1 MTGWREASQTID
13 RMVYL
18 KLPFTERSSQI
29 KILYIGCCDKSWSSP
44 GEGEGWPLVSLQ
56 SPLHPSTPGQ
66 GTIYTAW
73 PMWRLARVLSY
84 GLDCRG
90 KYIANICDTRALIN
104 INSKTCRKYLGNLNN
119 SQYQFTTTSAIV
131 LNIYCLQFIW
141 SSPHA
146 ILTISKLFFN

>member
-1 MTGWREASQTID
+1 MTGWREASPTID

-104 INSKTCRKYLGNLNN
+104 INSKTCRKYLGILGNN
-119 SQYQFTTTSAIV
+119 FRVWLHTLIFIFCNFHSRPDFQSKVTK
-131 LNIYCLQFIW
+131 IYSIQIF
-141 SSPHA
+141 
-146 ILTISKLFFN
+146 